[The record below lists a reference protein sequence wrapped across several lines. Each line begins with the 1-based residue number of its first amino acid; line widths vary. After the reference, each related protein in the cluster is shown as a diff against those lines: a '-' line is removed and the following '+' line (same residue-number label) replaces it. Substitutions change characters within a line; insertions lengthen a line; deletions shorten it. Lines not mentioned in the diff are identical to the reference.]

1 MRLRGF
7 VITLVT
13 LWSLLAVGGQARGQ
27 ESQPATQ
34 VRDPESVIRAQY
46 AAIDAGDADASVAG
60 FAEQAVVVALPP
72 PPDSN
77 GVFIGKEA
85 IRAKNTQL
93 VARHFHAEF
102 TDFDVHGDN
111 ASFTVLLVEDV
122 FRDAGVYPVKFSG
135 TAVVQ
140 DGLIQSETW
149 IMSKESLAQLEAA
162 FTRQQNR
169 AVVER
174 LYEEVFNQKN
184 LSLIDELY
192 ASNVVDHDR
201 GDNSAEE
208 VGAKLAGLFTGFPDL
223 QVTADLWASEGDLVI
238 TRVTLSGTH
247 QGEFAGVAPT
257 GNPMTETHIDIHRVQ
272 NGKITDIW
280 HTIPDA
286 EVLQQIGYELVPP
299 AE

>member
-7 VITLVT
+7 VISLLTLF
-13 LWSLLAVGGQARGQ
+13 SLLAAGSQARGQ
-27 ESQPATQ
+27 ENQPAAQ
-34 VRDPESVIRAQY
+34 VNDPEAVIRAQY

-60 FAEQAVVVALPP
+60 FAEQAVMVALPP

-85 IRAKNTQL
+85 IREKNTQL

-102 TDFDVHGDN
+102 TDFAVHGDN

-122 FRDAGVYPVKFSG
+122 FRDIGVFPVEFSG

-149 IMSKESLAQLEAA
+149 IMSKASLAQLEAA

-169 AVVER
+169 AVVDR

-184 LSLIDELY
+184 LSVIDEIY
-192 ASNVVDHDR
+192 DANVVDHDR
-201 GDNSAEE
+201 GDKNAQE
-208 VGAKLAGLFTGFPDL
+208 VAAKLTGLFTGFPDL
-223 QVTADLWASEGDLVI
+223 QITAELWMSEGDLVT

-286 EVLQQIGYELVPP
+286 EVLQQIGYKLVPP
-299 AE
+299 AQ